1 MKRSLFV
8 LLALLVPALA
18 FSQGQNIGPGQGMGR
33 GRAADENSLLKSFG
47 LTDAQV
53 TQVTTIEKST
63 RDAVKA
69 DMTHIELVQAQIAE
83 ALLPANPDANA
94 VNALIDKKSQFRT
107 DIEKQLMAA
116 RIQLVKI
123 MGSDNYAKF
132 ARSVMSSVGRPGFGG
147 RGMMGLQGPK
157 PGRIA
162 PPMPG
167 SAQGNS

>member
-8 LLALLVPALA
+8 LLALLVPAIA
-18 FSQGQNIGPGQGMGR
+18 FSQGMGPGQGMGR
-33 GRAADENSLLKSFG
+33 GRMADENGLLKGFG
-47 LTDAQV
+47 LTDAQI

-69 DMTHIELVQAQIAE
+69 DMTHIKLVQAQIAE
-83 ALLPANPDANA
+83 ALLPANPDASA
-94 VNALIDKKSQFRT
+94 INALIDKKSQFRT

-116 RIQLVKI
+116 RLQLVKI

-132 ARSVMSSVGRPGFGG
+132 ARFVMASMRRPGFGG
-147 RGMMGLQGPK
+147 RRMMGPWGPT
-157 PGRIA
+157 PMRAA

-167 SAQGNS
+167 NDPGNS